1 MTDRDDEIIARVR
14 KFAVVADEVA
24 PDATP
29 TARLGLVK
37 QMLAQTAEQPLAYGA
52 ALIVDAAAIV
62 EGHTE
67 ALPELPMP
75 PPAESSTR

>member
-14 KFAVVADEVA
+14 KFAAAAEEIA

-37 QMLAQTAEQPLAYGA
+37 QMLGHATEHPAYGA
-52 ALIVDAAAIV
+52 ALIVDATAIV
-62 EGHTE
+62 GGSIDDV
-67 ALPELPMP
+67 PEI
-75 PPAESSTR
+75 PAASATGRT